1 MVKTK
6 PIRISE
12 ELHKYLT
19 EQGNKSETYDQ
30 VIKRLIEKIWKVDI
44 DKK

>member
-1 MVKTK
+1 MKTK

-19 EQGNKSETYDQ
+19 EQGNKNESYDQ
-30 VIKRLIEKIWKVDI
+30 VIKRLVGYKGKEK
-44 DKK
+44 